1 MATVERSIETLSP
14 DAPLPGARH
23 AAVLALTP
31 DALSE
36 RAPLEWSEGSD
47 DLDRYRATTVRV
59 GRDDPPFGLLS
70 YENDPLGSTLV
81 LAVPDE
87 GLSEA
92 LDSLLSALQVEPD
105 EVIDR
110 ASWSSDP
117 RSSLAVVAEVDDIER
132 TAHQLEDELERVRE
146 ATTALQRQLA
156 GRLAALTA
164 VQLTARQREVLTMAA
179 EGLSTADIAERL
191 AISPSTARQHLSR
204 ATRQLRNEMA
214 HPKSS

>member
-1 MATVERSIETLSP
+1 MATVKRSIETVSP
-14 DAPLPGARH
+14 NAPLPEARH

-36 RAPLEWSEGSD
+36 RASLNWTEGSD

-81 LAVPDE
+81 LAAPGE

-92 LDSLLSALQVEPD
+92 LDSLLTALHVQPGE
-105 EVIDR
+105 IMDR
-110 ASWSSDP
+110 ASWSSGH
-117 RSSLAVVAEVDDIER
+117 RSSLAVAVEVDDIER

-146 ATTALQRQLA
+146 ATEALQRQLR
-156 GRLAALTA
+156 GRFAALTS
-164 VQLTARQREVLTMAA
+164 VQLTARQREVLTLAA
-179 EGLSTADIAERL
+179 EGLTNAEIAKRL
-191 AISPSTARQHLSR
+191 AISPSTTRQHLSR
-204 ATRQLRNEMA
+204 AVTQLRSEIA
-214 HPKSS
+214 RSK